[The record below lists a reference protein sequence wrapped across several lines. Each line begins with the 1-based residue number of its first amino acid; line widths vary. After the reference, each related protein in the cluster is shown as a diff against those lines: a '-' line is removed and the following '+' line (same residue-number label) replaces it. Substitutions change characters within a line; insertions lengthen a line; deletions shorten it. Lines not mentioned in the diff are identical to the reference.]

1 MAQILVAAVII
12 LFFLAK
18 LFWQKQKGAVS
29 TAEFIFWLAFWLA
42 SFILVLFL
50 KQLDQLVASLGFSV
64 SAIQVAVYLAIAVL
78 FYFIFR
84 LRLKL
89 EKTEENLTRLN
100 EALTKLSSPAPGPS
114 SITPDPHP
122 PARYDA

>member
-1 MAQILVAAVII
+1 MAQLLVAAVII

-18 LFWQKQKGAVS
+18 LFWQRRKGAVS
-29 TAEFIFWLAFWLA
+29 TAEFIFWLVFWLA
-42 SFILVLFL
+42 SFALVLFL

-84 LRLKL
+84 VRLKL
-89 EKTEENLTRLN
+89 ERLEENLTKIN
-100 EALTKLSSPAPGPS
+100 EAVTKNNSQQKL
-114 SITPDPHP
+114 
-122 PARYDA
+122 

>member
-1 MAQILVAAVII
+1 MAQLLVAAIII

-18 LFWQKQKGAVS
+18 LYWQKRKGAVS
-29 TAEFIFWLAFWLA
+29 TGEFIFWFIFWLA
-42 SFILVLFL
+42 SFVLVLFL

-84 LRLKL
+84 VRLKL
-89 EKTEENLTRLN
+89 EKMDENLTKIN
-100 EALTKLSSPAPGPS
+100 EVVTKQL
-114 SITPDPHP
+114 
-122 PARYDA
+122 RK